1 MSPIELGGTWRLAE
15 PLWLHAAWGAALLP
29 VLIVWLAR
37 RRERRLSAFASGE
50 RLDELVGRSRRWPV
64 WARAAAAGLACVLLA
79 VGLARPQSDPEEIET
94 ERTGRSVIFLL
105 DVSRSMLANDVAPN
119 RLERAKMWID
129 DLAGELR
136 GDQFALVA
144 FAGSSTV
151 VSPLTSDRAFFRM
164 ALEEVGPDSVTRGGT
179 NIGDAIRKTTE
190 LLVPPGKGGNDGRVL
205 HDIILITDGEDQES
219 LPVEAARAAAQRG
232 VRVIGIGIG
241 SADGAV
247 IEPSRGG
254 QGRGQGADSVRT
266 RLESGTLR
274 DIADATPGGVYLEV
288 GTGTVDLARLYRDL
302 IASADQESLERAS
315 IVRYTERFGW
325 FLWPV
330 LALLLIERVGIPM
343 GARRSV
349 W

>member
-1 MSPIELGGTWRLAE
+1 MSPLELGGTWRLAE
-15 PLWLHAAWGAALLP
+15 PVWLHVAWGAVVLP
-29 VLIVWLAR
+29 VLIVWFAR
-37 RRERRLSAFASGE
+37 RRERRLAGFATPE
-50 RLDELVGRSRRWPV
+50 RLEDLVGRTRRWPMA
-64 WARAAAAGLACVLLA
+64 ARCVAAATACVLLA

-105 DVSRSMLANDVAPN
+105 DVSRSMLAEDVAPN
-119 RLERAKMWID
+119 RLERAKLWID
-129 DLAGELR
+129 DLVGELR

-164 ALEEVGPDSVTRGGT
+164 ALDEVTPDSVNRGGT

-190 LLVPPGKGGNDGRVL
+190 LLVPPGADGAADAGRVL

-219 LPVEAARAAAQRG
+219 LPIEAAQAAAQRG

-247 IEPSRGG
+247 IGSARESD
-254 QGRGQGADSVRT
+254 AVRT
-266 RLESGTLR
+266 RLESSTLR
-274 DIADATPGGVYLEV
+274 AIADATPGGVYLEV

-330 LALLLIERVGIPM
+330 LALLLLERAGIPM

>member
-1 MSPIELGGTWRLAE
+1 MNPLELGGTWRLAE
-15 PLWLHAAWGAALLP
+15 PVWLHAAWGAVVLP
-29 VLIVWLAR
+29 VLIVWFAR
-37 RRERRLSAFASGE
+37 RRERRLAGFASGE
-50 RLDELVGRSRRWPV
+50 RLDELVGWTRRWPTA
-64 WARAAAAGLACVLLA
+64 ARCVAAGAACVLLA

-105 DVSRSMLANDVAPN
+105 DVSRSMLADDVAPN
-119 RLERAKMWID
+119 RLERAKLWID
-129 DLAGELR
+129 DLVGELR

-164 ALEEVGPDSVTRGGT
+164 ALAEVTPDSVTRGGT

-190 LLVPPGKGGNDGRVL
+190 LLVPAGVEGSEGRVL

-219 LPVEAARAAAQRG
+219 LPVEAAQAAAQRG

-241 SADGAV
+241 SVDGTV
-247 IEPSRGG
+247 IGTARES
-254 QGRGQGADSVRT
+254 DSVRT
-266 RLESGTLR
+266 RLESSTLR
-274 DIADATPGGVYLEV
+274 AVADATPGGVYLEV

-315 IVRYTERFGW
+315 IVRYTERFSW

>member
-1 MSPIELGGTWRLAE
+1 MSPLELGGTWRLAE
-15 PLWLHAAWGAALLP
+15 PVWLHVAWGAVLLP
-29 VLIVWLAR
+29 LLIAWWSR
-37 RRERRLSAFASGE
+37 RRERRLAAFATGE
-50 RLDELVGRSRRWPV
+50 RLDELVGSRRAWPMAV
-64 WARAAAAGLACVLLA
+64 RCVSAASACVLLA
-79 VGLARPQSDPEEIET
+79 VGLARPQSDPEEMET

-105 DVSRSMLANDVAPN
+105 DVSRSMLADDVAPN
-119 RLERAKMWID
+119 RLERAKLWID
-129 DLAGELR
+129 DLVGELR

-151 VSPLTSDRAFFRM
+151 ISPLTSDRAFFRM
-164 ALEEVGPDSVTRGGT
+164 ALDEVSPDSVTRGGT

-190 LLVPPGKGGNDGRVL
+190 LLVPPVRGNDRADGRVL

-219 LPVEAARAAAQRG
+219 LPVEAAQAAAQRG

-241 SADGAV
+241 SADGTV
-247 IEPSRGG
+247 IRSARES
-254 QGRGQGADSVRT
+254 DSVRT
-266 RLESGTLR
+266 RLESATLR
-274 DIADATPGGVYLEV
+274 EIADATPGGVYLEV

-330 LALLLIERVGIPM
+330 LVLLLIERVGIPM
-343 GARRSV
+343 CARRSV

>member
-1 MSPIELGGTWRLAE
+1 MNPLELGGTWRLAE
-15 PLWLHAAWGAALLP
+15 PMWLHAAWGAVVLP

-37 RRERRLSAFASGE
+37 RRERRLAGFASGE
-50 RLDELVGRSRRWPV
+50 RLDELVGRTRRWPTV
-64 WARAAAAGLACVLLA
+64 ARCVAAAAACVLLA

-119 RLERAKMWID
+119 RLERAKLWID
-129 DLAGELR
+129 DLVGELR

-164 ALEEVGPDSVTRGGT
+164 ALEEVSPDSVTRGGT

-190 LLVPPGKGGNDGRVL
+190 LLVPPGVEGGDGRVL

-219 LPVEAARAAAQRG
+219 LPVEAAQAAAQRG

-241 SADGAV
+241 SADGTV
-247 IEPSRGG
+247 IGSARES
-254 QGRGQGADSVRT
+254 DSVRT
-266 RLESGTLR
+266 RLESSTLR
-274 DIADATPGGVYLEV
+274 AIADATPGGVYLEV

-330 LALLLIERVGIPM
+330 LALLLIERAGIPM

>member
-15 PLWLHAAWGAALLP
+15 PLWLHAAWGAVLLP
-29 VLIVWLAR
+29 MLIVWLAR
-37 RRERRLSAFASGE
+37 KREQRLIAFATRD
-50 RLDELVGRSRRWPV
+50 RLDELVGSSRRWPV
-64 WARAAAAGLACVLLA
+64 AARAMAAGLACVLLA
-79 VGLARPQSDPEEIET
+79 VGLARPQSDPVEIET

-129 DLAGELR
+129 DLVDELR

-164 ALEEVGPDSVTRGGT
+164 ALEEVSPNGVTRGGT

-190 LLVPPGKGGNDGRVL
+190 LLVPPGTERADGRVL

-241 SADGAV
+241 SADGTV
-247 IEPSRGG
+247 IESGG
-254 QGRGQGADSVRT
+254 GGGNQGVDAVRT

-274 DIADATPGGVYLEV
+274 DIAQATPGGVYLEV

-330 LALLLIERVGIPM
+330 LALLLIERIGIPM